1 MIYSDAYILV
11 SRTITITGAG
21 NNDVARR
28 LDERNKRVMF
38 KNCVTFSDCISEI
51 NNTQIDNV
59 KFTDVVLPM
68 HNLVEYN
75 DNYSKT
81 SRSLRQYCR
90 DNPNDNV
97 TRSESFK
104 YKINRKNTCWWKY
117 KGYWN
122 SSAIKILK

>member
-1 MIYSDAYILV
+1 MIYSDAYILA

-104 YKINRKNTCWWKY
+104 FKINRKNSC
-117 KGYWN
+117 
-122 SSAIKILK
+122 